1 MRKLIALC
9 AFAFLSFS
17 QTAAAELV
25 FYEDVT
31 RDIRSLTETQSDY
44 SLVLQELLSEGN
56 EILNSDQKAALSAV
70 GTEPAIAFI
79 TAIANGATYNDAV
92 VLLSLMDNITQEQAG
107 ELLAVF
113 SYSSQGK
120 DDDTG
125 NDEQLANTDDESDPS
140 ATAAGPATGAGITGA
155 PVGSGNGAGGGGGG
169 GLVGSNN

>member
-9 AFAFLSFS
+9 AFAILSFA
-17 QTAAAELV
+17 QTAMAELV

-31 RDIRSLTETQSDY
+31 RDIRSLTESQSDY
-44 SLVLQELLSEGN
+44 SLVLQELLSDES

-70 GTEPAIAFI
+70 GTEPAISFI

-113 SYSSQGK
+113 SYSSQGE

-125 NDEQLANTDDESDPS
+125 NNEQLADNEEADPS

-169 GLVGSNN
+169 GIVGSNN